1 MDPRITFLEELS
13 LNAWPGHHTVLYD
26 GWLLRFSEGYTQR
39 ANSIN
44 PLYNGHEPDL
54 YRKIQTCEECYTSK
68 GLPTVFKLTPASV
81 PSNLDEV
88 LNSLGYAK
96 FEPVSIQAVA
106 LDELQPFLSDTAS
119 PGEDSH
125 VFRESQ
131 LKPDWLLA
139 WLHLTNISIGHWANV
154 EKLLGN
160 ILPSHCFL
168 RLEEAGQTMAVGLAV
183 YERGYVGLFD
193 IVTNPAFRR
202 QGWGRRL
209 VVELLRWG
217 QAQGANT
224 AYLQVATPNT
234 AALQLYAG
242 FGFRE
247 VYRYWY
253 RVKALAK
260 V

>member
-1 MDPRITFLEELS
+1 MRDTNGETRRERNEAFELLS
-13 LNAWPGHHTVLYD
+13 PEAEVPEAGHALWDWFWDLRSAQAPG
-26 GWLLRFSEGYTQR
+26 FSGPV
-39 ANSIN
+39 
-44 PLYNGHEPDL
+44 PL
-54 YRKIQTCEECYTSK
+54 
-68 GLPTVFKLTPASV
+68 
-81 PSNLDEV
+81 
-88 LNSLGYAK
+88 
-96 FEPVSIQAVA
+96 
-106 LDELQPFLSDTAS
+106 
-119 PGEDSH
+119 SH
-125 VFRESQ
+125 QEM
-131 LKPDWLLA
+131 LA

>member
-1 MDPRITFLEELS
+1 LEEVLS
-13 LNAWPGHHTVLYD
+13 S
-26 GWLLRFSEGYTQR
+26 R
-39 ANSIN
+39 
-44 PLYNGHEPDL
+44 
-54 YRKIQTCEECYTSK
+54 
-68 GLPTVFKLTPASV
+68 
-81 PSNLDEV
+81 
-88 LNSLGYAK
+88 GYAR
-96 FEPVSIQAVA
+96 FEPVSIQAVSF
-106 LDELQPFLSDTAS
+106 DELRPFLSETAS
-119 PGEDSH
+119 SDAKSH
-125 VFRESQ
+125 VIRESQ
-131 LKPDWLLA
+131 LKTDWLLA

-160 ILPSHCFL
+160 ILPAHCFL

-217 QAQGANT
+217 QDQGAST

-247 VYRYWY
+247 IYRYWY

-260 V
+260 I